1 MKILTLDFEGSLK
14 TGIREV
20 GALYTIGGKMTSY
33 QDIVIQN
40 NEECIKALGHIVEN
54 KPDLFISHNIH
65 IEKNLL
71 KSYLPYNRKCS
82 NTISLEWGPWI
93 DTTII
98 YRTLY
103 PNIATYDLSFLTKT
117 FIKKRVEELSS
128 IICSADKKFHH
139 NALYDALCTFLLF
152 ERIQKIVNINE
163 FIR

>member
-14 TGIREV
+14 TGIREI
-20 GALYTIGGKMTSY
+20 GALYVVSEKMTSY

-40 NEECIKALGHIVEN
+40 KEECNKALSSIVEN
-54 KPDLFISHNIH
+54 KPNLFISHNVH

-82 NTISLEWGPWI
+82 NAISLEWGPWI

-103 PNIATYDLSFLTKT
+103 PNIATYDLGFLTET

-128 IICSADKKFHH
+128 IICSPDKKFHH
-139 NALYDALCTFLLF
+139 NALYDAICTYLLF
-152 ERIQKIVNINE
+152 ERIQKKVNVNK

>member
-1 MKILTLDFEGSLK
+1 MKILTLDFEGSLR
-14 TGIREV
+14 TGIREI
-20 GALYTIGGKMTSY
+20 GALYTIGEKMTSY
-33 QDIVIQN
+33 QDTLIQN

-82 NTISLEWGPWI
+82 NAISLEWGPWI

-128 IICSADKKFHH
+128 TICSADKKYHH
-139 NALYDALCTFLLF
+139 NALYDALCTYLLF
-152 ERIQKIVNINE
+152 ERIQKKININE

>member
-14 TGIREV
+14 TGIREI
-20 GALYTIGGKMTSY
+20 GALYVVSEKMTSY

-40 NEECIKALGHIVEN
+40 KEECNKALSSIVEN

-71 KSYLPYNRKCS
+71 KSYLPYKRKCS

-163 FIR
+163 FI

>member
-14 TGIREV
+14 TGIREI
-20 GALYTIGGKMTSY
+20 GSLYTVGEKMTSY
-33 QDIVIQN
+33 QDKIIQN
-40 NEECIKALGHIVEN
+40 KEECIKALGNIVEN
-54 KPDLFISHNIH
+54 KPDVFISHNAH

-71 KSYLPYNRKCS
+71 KSYLPYNRICS
-82 NTISLEWGPWI
+82 NRISLEWGPWI

-103 PNIATYDLSFLTKT
+103 PNISTYDLVFLTKT
-117 FIKKRVEELSS
+117 FIKKRAEELSS

-139 NALYDALCTFLLF
+139 NALYDALCTYLLF
-152 ERIQKIVNINE
+152 ERIQKKVNINE

>member
-128 IICSADKKFHH
+128 IICSKDKKFHH

>member
-14 TGIREV
+14 TGIREI
-20 GALYTIGGKMTSY
+20 GLLYTVGEKMTSY
-33 QDIVIQN
+33 QDKIIQN
-40 NEECIKALGHIVEN
+40 KEECIKALGNIVEN
-54 KPDLFISHNIH
+54 KPDVFISHNAH

-71 KSYLPYNRKCS
+71 KSYLPYNRICS
-82 NTISLEWGPWI
+82 NRISLEWGPWI

-103 PNIATYDLSFLTKT
+103 PNISTYDLVFLTKT
-117 FIKKRVEELSS
+117 FIKKRAEELSS

-139 NALYDALCTFLLF
+139 NALYDALCTYLLF
-152 ERIQKIVNINE
+152 ERIQKKVNINE

>member
-71 KSYLPYNRKCS
+71 KSYLPYNRICS